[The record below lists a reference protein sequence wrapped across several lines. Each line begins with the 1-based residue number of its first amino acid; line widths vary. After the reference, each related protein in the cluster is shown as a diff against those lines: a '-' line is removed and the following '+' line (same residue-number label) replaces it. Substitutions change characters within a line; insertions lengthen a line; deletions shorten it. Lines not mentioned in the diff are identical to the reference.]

1 MGSRAGP
8 PRTRRNLPKPYKMF
22 YSQRK
27 NVPMK
32 LQPQFHKQMESND
45 KQLEGKIRNALQERA
60 CKTILEP
67 TFQIVQRPVHLR
79 ASLKE
84 GRAELLDIP
93 KGLSPHT
100 LKTFVPGCISK
111 DNFDIMLS
119 SCPIDLLMSTAF
131 LLQMPSNVLHV
142 YSLPQLL
149 QINMRPLNQGFV
161 SGAEVTTP
169 PLLIRQGHLPELP
182 DTVKGKNTAL

>member
-1 MGSRAGP
+1 MTTSWKEKSGMPFRKEHVTPYLSLHFRQCRGQYISEPVSR
-8 PRTRRNLPKPYKMF
+8 K
-22 YSQRK
+22 
-27 NVPMK
+27 V
-32 LQPQFHKQMESND
+32 
-45 KQLEGKIRNALQERA
+45 
-60 CKTILEP
+60 
-67 TFQIVQRPVHLR
+67 
-79 ASLKE
+79 
-84 GRAELLDIP
+84 RAELLDIP

-119 SCPIDLLMSTAF
+119 SCPIDLLMSNAF

-142 YSLPQLL
+142 YSLPLLL

-161 SGAEVTTP
+161 SGEEVTTP